1 MERSRESRAK
11 LNIVVSLAGQ
21 IVVIL
26 CGLVV
31 PRLMIGAFGS
41 EAYGATASIAQFLA
55 YITLL
60 EGGIGGVARAALYKP
75 LAEND
80 IHAIS
85 RVIGE
90 IKRFF
95 RVIAY
100 IFLAYVL
107 VLAFTYR
114 DIADVRFLDQTS
126 TFALVIIISIS
137 TFAQYFIGISYT
149 VLLQAAQ
156 RSYIT
161 NLINILTTLLNTAV
175 VVILVY
181 AECSLLTVK
190 LISSFVFVLRPVAT
204 WLYARRLFALEKCGR
219 QEESCLQ
226 QKWTGLGQHIA
237 FFLHSNT
244 DVAVLTVFADL
255 SAVAVYSVYNMVIS
269 HMQTLAQSFTSGME
283 AVFGDML
290 AKGEQEKIHKT
301 FGYYETLIS
310 VVTMILFGTTIV
322 MITPFVRLY
331 TAGVEDA
338 SYIEPVFAVV
348 LALASVLFLLRTPY
362 HAVVIAAGH
371 FRETRLA
378 AYGEAVINI
387 GLSIALVHI
396 YGLIGVA
403 VGTLV
408 ATAFRFIYYV
418 LYLRKYIVQRSV
430 LLFFKRLTVNA
441 GTFLCICLL
450 GAALLG
456 QVKIVNYFHW
466 ACCAAGIA
474 VLAAV
479 VTVCVYFI
487 FYRTDFGAAWTM
499 LRKKTIRGR

>member
-1 MERSRESRAK
+1 MTTSRESRAK
-11 LNIVVSLAGQ
+11 LNIVVSLVGQ

-31 PRLMIGAFGS
+31 PRLLIGAFGS

-75 LAEND
+75 LAAND

-107 VLAFTYR
+107 MLAFTYR
-114 DIADVRFLDQTS
+114 DIADVRFLDQAS
-126 TFALVIIISIS
+126 TFGLVIIISIS

-161 NLINILTTLLNTAV
+161 NLINILTTLLNTVAV
-175 VVILVY
+175 VVLVY

-204 WLYARRLFALEKCGR
+204 WLYARKLFALEKCSR
-219 QEESCLQ
+219 REESCLQ

-290 AKGEQEKIHKT
+290 AKGEQKQLHNT

-310 VVTMILFGTTIV
+310 LVTIVLFGTTIV

-338 SYIEPVFAVV
+338 SYIEPVFAVL

-371 FRETRLA
+371 FQETRLA
-378 AYGEAVINI
+378 AYGEAVINV
-387 GLSIALVHI
+387 GLSVVLVQMW
-396 YGLIGVA
+396 GLNGVA
-403 VGTLV
+403 IGTLV
-408 ATAFRFIYYV
+408 ATAFRFMYYV
-418 LYLRKYIVQRSV
+418 IYLKTNLIQRNIW
-430 LLFFKRLTVNA
+430 LFAKRLAVNA
-441 GTFLCICLL
+441 GTLLCVCLPGYVIL
-450 GAALLG
+450 ERIRIG
-456 QVKIVNYFHW
+456 NYFHW
-466 ACCAAGIA
+466 ACCAAGVA
-474 VLAAV
+474 MFAAV
-479 VTVCVYFI
+479 ITVCVGFL
-487 FYRTDFGAAWTM
+487 FYRDDFAAVFAM
-499 LRKKTIRGR
+499 LRRKTMRGR